1 MSHPLICSL
10 NVAGDWKE
18 WMEVPHVHPTPH
30 CIVGITFRFSKILTI
45 YTPIDSQL
53 HEKLSSVLEIAKY
66 QI

>member
-1 MSHPLICSL
+1 MSHPLIYSL

-18 WMEVPHVHPTPH
+18 WMEVPHVHLTPH
-30 CIVGITFRFSKILTI
+30 CIMGNTFRFSKILTK
-45 YTPIDSQL
+45 YTPIDSQS